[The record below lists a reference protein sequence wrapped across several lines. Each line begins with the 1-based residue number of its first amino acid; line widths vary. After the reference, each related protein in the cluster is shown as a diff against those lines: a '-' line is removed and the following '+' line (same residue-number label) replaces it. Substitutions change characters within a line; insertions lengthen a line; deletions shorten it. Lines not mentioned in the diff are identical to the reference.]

1 MELERWVN
9 EIEGQVWEERVKE
22 EEEGWAWGDYELG
35 IEDSKGVKLKDEDVR
50 KGRGE

>member
-1 MELERWVN
+1 MRLKEK
-9 EIEGQVWEERVKE
+9 VWEERVKE